1 LDPTADHFTLLHFI
15 AALPGSREPIRLV
28 VRRGTPITYPIAFIV
43 QIPAAHLSD
52 ASWIQDETEES
63 DPIDWAKSAP
73 QAGAVPAVTHVF
85 LLIGQSNMAGRG
97 PVGAE
102 DRTPDPRVFA
112 LGQDRQWHP
121 AVDPL
126 AFDKPELVGVGP
138 GLAFGKAVAR
148 AHPDWV
154 VGLVLSPFGGSSLD
168 EWRPGGR
175 LYGDAIARAQAALAG
190 GGRLEAI
197 LWHQGESDAKPELAM
212 TYVARFQLFAASL
225 RHDLGAPAVPL
236 IAGEI
241 GRFVAGGESINRQL
255 ALLPSAVPH
264 CRLVSSAGLTDKG
277 DHLHFDSPSARELGR
292 RYAAAFAA
300 GADR

>member
-1 LDPTADHFTLLHFI
+1 MNASLARLLLMPLL
-15 AALPGSREPIRLV
+15 AS
-28 VRRGTPITYPIAFIV
+28 
-43 QIPAAHLSD
+43 PAA
-52 ASWIQDETEES
+52 A
-63 DPIDWAKSAP
+63 A
-73 QAGAVPAVTHVF
+73 PAVTQVF

-112 LGQDRQWHP
+112 LGKDLQWRP

-154 VGLVLSPFGGSSLD
+154 VGLVPAAFGGSALG
-168 EWRPGGR
+168 EWQPAGR
-175 LYGDAIARAQAALAG
+175 HYRDALARARAALAG
-190 GGRLEAI
+190 GARLAAV
-197 LWHQGESDAKPELAM
+197 LWHQGESDAKPELAA
-212 TYVARFQLFAASL
+212 TYVERFRRFAASL
-225 RHDLGAPAVPL
+225 RRDLGDPEVPI

-241 GRFVAGGESINRQL
+241 GRFVAGQEPINRQL
-255 ALLPSAVPH
+255 GLLPAAVPR

-277 DHLHFDSPSARELGR
+277 DHLHFDAPSARELGR

-300 GADR
+300 AEAR